1 MTAVERTRQQ
11 LDPSG
16 STGVASVTIVL
27 SLGAFVYALVMT
39 LHSESEISHP
49 VFAVLALALL
59 AIAEAIVIWG
69 STPDHAPFTGRIH
82 AAAHGVA
89 LAAIASEAIG
99 QWGSNTH
106 IRDDWGPV
114 TLGIILVS
122 LGPYRPAKEIAA
134 SGIASALAIGV
145 LTYYEVPSLVTPGPP
160 LAFVV
165 VAITPVLALCLAAAM
180 FSDGVVAS
188 IEQWQKR
195 AQVASLGLVREFR
208 EGIARSVQQDRVT
221 ILNRDVLPFFSEV
234 LARNEVTD
242 DDRARARE
250 IAEAIRRVMV
260 EEVDRSWL
268 EVLVENTG
276 MEHSNRPGAARAVI
290 DDPRRVAAEMNTAQR
305 TAVRALLVA
314 FADVPDFTRR
324 ELHIILADRG
334 GQCDAMITAQLPRT
348 DFVVRSTFAPF
359 FAVMR
364 AVFTDLEVD
373 FVQRELTLRF
383 SYEHN

>member
-1 MTAVERTRQQ
+1 VTVVERTRQQ

-16 STGVASVTIVL
+16 STGVASVTVVL
-27 SLGAFVYALVMT
+27 SLGAFLYALVMM
-39 LHSESEISHP
+39 LRSESQISHP

-59 AIAEAIVIWG
+59 AIAEAIVMWG
-69 STPDHAPFTGRIH
+69 SMPNHAPFTGRVH

-89 LAAIASEAIG
+89 LAAIACEAIG
-99 QWGSNTH
+99 QWGTNTH

-114 TLGIILVS
+114 TLGIILVA
-122 LGPYRPAKEIAA
+122 LGPYRPAREIAA

-145 LTYYEVPSLVTPGPP
+145 LTFSEVPSLVTPGPP

-165 VAITPVLALCLAAAM
+165 VAITPLLALCFSAAM

-195 AQVASLGLVREFR
+195 AKVASVGLVREFW

-234 LARNEVTD
+234 LARDEVTD

-260 EEVDRSWL
+260 EEVDRSWHRRGAL
-268 EVLVENTG
+268 QPAGCRTG
-276 MEHSNRPGAARAVI
+276 RDRRPAPGGDRDEHRAANGDTGAARRLRGHPGLHPQGPAH
-290 DDPRRVAAEMNTAQR
+290 PAHRPR
-305 TAVRALLVA
+305 TAVRCV
-314 FADVPDFTRR
+314 
-324 ELHIILADRG
+324 DRG
-334 GQCDAMITAQLPRT
+334 AIAPHRLRHALDLRPLPGGDACRLHRPGGRLRAAGAHTKV
-348 DFVVRSTFAPF
+348 FV
-359 FAVMR
+359 
-364 AVFTDLEVD
+364 
-373 FVQRELTLRF
+373 
-383 SYEHN
+383 

>member
-1 MTAVERTRQQ
+1 VTVVERTRQQ

-16 STGVASVTIVL
+16 STGVASVTVFL
-27 SLGAFVYALVMT
+27 SLGAFLYALVMM
-39 LHSESEISHP
+39 LRSESQISHP

-59 AIAEAIVIWG
+59 AIAEAIVMWG
-69 STPDHAPFTGRIH
+69 SMPNHAPFTGRVH

-89 LAAIASEAIG
+89 LAAIACEAIG
-99 QWGSNTH
+99 QWGTNTH

-114 TLGIILVS
+114 TLGIILVA
-122 LGPYRPAKEIAA
+122 LGPYRPAREIAA

-145 LTYYEVPSLVTPGPP
+145 LTFSEVPSLVTPGPP

-165 VAITPVLALCLAAAM
+165 VAITPLLALCFSAAM

-195 AQVASLGLVREFR
+195 AKVASVGLVREFW

-234 LARNEVTD
+234 LARDEVTD

-268 EVLVENTG
+268 EVLVEHTG
-276 MEHSNRPGAARAVI
+276 AEHSNRPGAAQAVI
-290 DDPRRVAAEMNTAQR
+290 DDPHRVATGMNTVQR
-305 TAVRALLVA
+305 TAIRALLVA
-314 FADVPDFTRR
+314 FADIPDFTRKDLR
-324 ELHIILADRG
+324 ILLTDRG
-334 GQCDAMITAQLPRT
+334 RQCDALIAAQLPRT
-348 DFVVRSTFAPF
+348 DFVMRSTFAPF
-359 FAVMR
+359 LAVMR